1 MTHSYVIHA
10 SLVCV
15 TWLICEYDMTHSFVC
30 AAGLT
35 RVRDMTHIFICVTW
49 LIRLCRMPHS
59 CVCDDS
65 FVCATWLII
74 LRDMSY
80 LYVSR
85 DSFECVACLLW
96 TCGMPYSYVRHA
108 SCIPVTHVSL
118 SLATYVSWVILS
130 RARVSLS
137 LVCVSFSQARARIHK
152 FCKKQPTYF
161 EGDPYV
167 LKTGMFIPIL
177 IPMHHPNFD
186 DLHFS
191 NVEEPHFYQKEPN
204 ILKNPMYSGDR
215 CHSTCLA
222 DCRTLPASHGST
234 LQNTATLWHASRPSR
249 KSCSHPTYI
258 AGCNILQHVATYS
271 NTLQHIDMSL
281 AYLPHLDLYIA
292 PTATHCKTLRHIT
305 DDVSANLSLPNSL

>member
-1 MTHSYVIHA
+1 MTHLYVQHD
-10 SLVCV
+10 SSFCV
-15 TWLICEYDMTHSFVC
+15 TCLICMCHATHSNVLHVSFERVVC
-30 AAGLT
+30 LI
-35 RVRDMTHIFICVTW
+35 RMRDMLH
-49 LIRLCRMPHS
+49 
-59 CVCDDS
+59 
-65 FVCATWLII
+65 A
-74 LRDMSY
+74 Y
-80 LYVSR
+80 LLHMCLFLSR
-85 DSFECVACLLW
+85 
-96 TCGMPYSYVRHA
+96 
-108 SCIPVTHVSL
+108 
-118 SLATYVSWVILS
+118 TYVSLVILS

-137 LVCVSFSQARARIHK
+137 LVCVSFFQARARIHK

-186 DLHFS
+186 ALHFS

-222 DCRTLPASHGST
+222 DCSTLPASHGST

-305 DDVSANLSLPNSL
+305 DDVSANLPLPNSF